1 MNFYVVAV
9 VISFSRTC
17 ARLFL
22 LLFGSASSLEKT
34 IFWDTITITILF
46 RTLLPSMRCRTA
58 HVASCSELPSVCLAI
73 VITGQA
79 VVTRVAMHPARLAT
93 LATKVAVD
101 PSSAVDRGARSAQVA
116 MPKTISS
123 FNTINCNRSP
133 SKQGCICRQAW

>member
-1 MNFYVVAV
+1 
-9 VISFSRTC
+9 
-17 ARLFL
+17 
-22 LLFGSASSLEKT
+22 
-34 IFWDTITITILF
+34 
-46 RTLLPSMRCRTA
+46 MRCRTA

-116 MPKTISS
+116 MPKPSVHSI
-123 FNTINCNRSP
+123 RSIATEARA
-133 SKQGCICRQAW
+133 SKAVYADKHGSMTY